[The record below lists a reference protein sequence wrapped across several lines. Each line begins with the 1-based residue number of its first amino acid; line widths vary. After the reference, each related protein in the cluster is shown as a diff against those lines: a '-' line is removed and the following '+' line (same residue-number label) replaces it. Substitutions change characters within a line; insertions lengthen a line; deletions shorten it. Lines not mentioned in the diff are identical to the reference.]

1 MRRFLLAFLLCLSID
16 VAVAAPSGEP
26 TPQAQEQL
34 VASVQPQAGKITL
47 PSGVATLD
55 LPAEF
60 RYLSP
65 DDTDRVLQ
73 AWGNPP
79 GAKTLG
85 MIVPAAVGPLDQDS
99 WGVVV
104 TYDKD
109 GHVKDDDA
117 DGIDYA
123 KLLKT
128 MQEQVAE
135 NNDERKKQ
143 GYQAMSLVGWA
154 EAPHYDKANHKL
166 YWAKELRREGAG
178 HSTLNYNIRVLGREG
193 VLVLNAVA
201 GLEQLAQIKTEMQKV
216 TAATNFTAG
225 NRYAD
230 FNGSTDK
237 VAEYGI
243 AALIAGGVA
252 AKLGFFAK
260 LFALLVAF
268 KKIVLVAVI
277 AGGSAVWKFLKR
289 MTRFGRVDDG
299 AGAVANTGADLPAV
313 DTAPRVDLSKKPVD
327 EHAD

>member
-1 MRRFLLAFLLCLSID
+1 MRRLLLTLLLCLSID
-16 VAVAAPSGEP
+16 VAMAAPAGEP

-34 VASVQPQAGKITL
+34 VASIQPRAGRITL
-47 PSGVATLD
+47 PNGVADLD

-65 DDTDRVLQ
+65 VDTDHVLQ

-79 GAKTLG
+79 GARTLG
-85 MIVPAAVGPLDQDS
+85 MIVPAAIGPLDAES
-99 WGVVV
+99 WGVVI

-117 DGIDYA
+117 GGTDYG

-128 MQEQVAE
+128 MQEQVAD
-135 NNDERKKQ
+135 NNEERKKQ
-143 GYQAMSLVGWA
+143 GYPAMTLVGWA
-154 EAPHYDKANHKL
+154 ETPHYDQANHKL
-166 YWAKELRREGAG
+166 YWAKELRREGAT
-178 HSTLNYNIRVLGREG
+178 HSSLNYNIRVLGREG

-201 GLEQLAQIKTEMQKV
+201 GLEQLAQIRTEMQKV
-216 TAATNFTAG
+216 TAAANFTAG

-260 LFALLVAF
+260 LFALLIAF
-268 KKIVLVAVI
+268 KKILVVAVI
-277 AGGSAVWKFLKR
+277 AGGSAVWKFLQR
-289 MTRFGRVDDG
+289 IGRFGRAEAHADAHVDTDAG
-299 AGAVANTGADLPAV
+299 AGGVPK
-313 DTAPRVDLSKKPVD
+313 VDLSKQPEN
-327 EHAD
+327 EHVN